1 MKRTSVQS
9 LSTVFFFLMVFMV
22 FTAVSASAASRVGVV
37 NLQQVLDKSKVGMAA
52 TKKMEA
58 KMQQFKTSLDREKR
72 AVLTLQRNM
81 KKKADVWNEATK
93 KEKLLELQRKKRD
106 FRVKQDDA
114 NLEMRNLQEKYL
126 APIMK
131 QLEVVVKEV
140 ARAKGV
146 SVILPNTAVLYSD
159 KSVHMTD
166 EVTRAL
172 DRKTRGR

>member
-1 MKRTSVQS
+1 MKRTSVRS

-22 FTAVSASAASRVGVV
+22 FTVVSASAATRVGVV
-37 NLQQVLDKSKVGMAA
+37 NLQQVLDKSTAGMAA
-52 TKKMEA
+52 TKRMEA
-58 KMQQFKTSLDREKR
+58 KMQQFKTSLEREKR
-72 AVLTLQRNM
+72 TVLALQRNM
-81 KKKADVWNEATK
+81 EKKADVWNDATK

-131 QLEVVVKEV
+131 KLEVVVKEV
-140 ARAKGV
+140 AKARGI
-146 SVILPNTAVLYSD
+146 SVILPNTTVLYFD
-159 KSVHMTD
+159 KSVDMTD

-172 DRKTRGR
+172 NRKIR

>member
-1 MKRTSVQS
+1 MKRTSVWS

-22 FTAVSASAASRVGVV
+22 FTTVSASAASRVGVV
-37 NLQQVLDKSKVGMAA
+37 NLQQVLDKSRVGMAA

-58 KMQQFKTSLDREKR
+58 RMQQFKNSLDREKR
-72 AVLTLQRNM
+72 TVLALQRNM
-81 KKKADVWNEATK
+81 KKKADVWNESTK
-93 KEKLLELQRKKRD
+93 KEKRLELQRKTRD

-140 ARAKGV
+140 ARAKGI
-146 SVILPNTAVLYSD
+146 SVILPNTAVLYAD
-159 KSVHMTD
+159 KSADMTD

-172 DRKTRGR
+172 NRRAR